1 MILKENNIR
10 KKKALLCTYNLNN
23 YVLVRYRELLSE
35 YEIIGID
42 IPGVL
47 LLIFLVFCHMK
58 FHKQLNQIM

>member
-42 IPGVL
+42 IPGVK
-47 LLIFLVFCHMK
+47 FLKTGTGHIYIWVR
-58 FHKQLNQIM
+58 I